1 MERTHSEV
9 RFRLPKLSREVCHK
23 DEAGVSRTISRSSV
37 DQLSIEGSQPATPQ
51 SCTRSRRVR
60 IAPRLDP
67 LQSPFHGAQRS
78 PGSREDL
85 PSAPALPLKIGRLKT
100 CPSDLILKSL
110 SGLEA
115 DSIDSPDGLRSVKSC
130 QHGEEK
136 RRSRRRQKERA
147 ETTKA
152 CFSRHTAGFELPQT
166 AAAVAHTNT
175 TSVETPTA
183 APAAPAPR
191 RRRSSSTSGT
201 SCGGGYTKALDRAV
215 ARAPLL
221 AEKQSLQAEAPSVTP
236 STAASSPAV
245 SVATPMK
252 DSVKD
257 LVSIK
262 TWRCGSKIGQGS
274 YGCVYKGLEMSAGVI
289 FAVKKAMLR
298 ENDDEDHKFVEKLG
312 DELEIFRHL
321 RHPNIV
327 SFLGYEIKDGAMCIF
342 MDYVPG
348 GSLSAMLGEFGPLDG
363 KLLRSAT
370 MGMLQGLD
378 YLHSRNPPV
387 VHRDIK
393 SANVLVEK
401 DFSIKLSDFGCS
413 KRCEL
418 TTSFTTIGSIPWMA
432 PEVIQQQNGYGRKA
446 DIWSLGCTILEL
458 LTAETPWGKNAFDNV
473 MFALRRIGMS
483 EETPPVPEDA
493 PPDLQ
498 ELVRSCLQR
507 EAEAR
512 PSASELLMHSYFL
525 GKVCGKNSRHGCFG
539 GEPPSRE

>member
-9 RFRLPKLSREVCHK
+9 KFKLPKLVREVSLK
-23 DEAGVSRTISRSSV
+23 DEAGVLKIISRSSV
-37 DQLSIEGSQPATPQ
+37 DQLSMEGSQPVTPQ
-51 SCTRSRRVR
+51 SSTRSRRVR
-60 IAPRLDP
+60 IAPQLDP

-78 PGSREDL
+78 PGEGEDL
-85 PSAPALPLKIGRLKT
+85 ASTPALPLKARRIKT
-100 CPSDLILKSL
+100 CPSHLMLKSL
-110 SGLEA
+110 AGLAGSEV
-115 DSIDSPDGLRSVKSC
+115 DSIDSPDGLQSVKSC
-130 QHGEEK
+130 QHGQEK
-136 RRSRRRQKERA
+136 RRNGRRHKERA

-152 CFSRHTAGFELPQT
+152 CCSRHTGGFGLAFST
-166 AAAVAHTNT
+166 SAAEEA
-175 TSVETPTA
+175 PPA
-183 APAAPAPR
+183 ATVAPAPR
-191 RRRSSSTSGT
+191 RRCSSSSTVGT
-201 SCGGGYTKALDRAV
+201 SFGGGYAKALNKPV
-215 ARAPLL
+215 AQTHFL
-221 AEKQSLQAEAPSVTP
+221 AEKPALQAEPSSVTP

-245 SVATPMK
+245 SVATPLK
-252 DSVKD
+252 DSVRD
-257 LVSIK
+257 LSSIK

-298 ENDDEDHKFVEKLG
+298 QNDDEDHKFVEKLG

-327 SFLGYEIKDGAMCIF
+327 SFLGYEIKDGELCIF

-348 GSLSAMLGEFGPLDG
+348 GSLSAMLSEFGPLDG

-483 EETPPVPEDA
+483 EETPPVPEGA
-493 PPDLQ
+493 PPDVQ
-498 ELVRSCLQR
+498 DIVRACLQR
-507 EAEAR
+507 DAEAR
-512 PSASELLMHSYFL
+512 PGAADLLSHSYFL
-525 GKVCGKNSRHGCFG
+525 GKVCGKNSRR
-539 GEPPSRE
+539 PTKS

>member
-1 MERTHSEV
+1 M
-9 RFRLPKLSREVCHK
+9 
-23 DEAGVSRTISRSSV
+23 
-37 DQLSIEGSQPATPQ
+37 
-51 SCTRSRRVR
+51 RSRRT
-60 IAPRLDP
+60 
-67 LQSPFHGAQRS
+67 
-78 PGSREDL
+78 
-85 PSAPALPLKIGRLKT
+85 KT
-100 CPSDLILKSL
+100 CPSDLILKAL
-110 SGLEA
+110 SEA
-115 DSIDSPDGLRSVKSC
+115 ELPESPDDLRCVKSC
-130 QHGEEK
+130 RHGGEE

-152 CFSRHTAGFELPQT
+152 CCSRHAGGFGLALPAV
-166 AAAVAHTNT
+166 AAA
-175 TSVETPTA
+175 TSSETP
-183 APAAPAPR
+183 PAPAPR
-191 RRRSSSTSGT
+191 RRRSSSAAGT
-201 SCGGGYTKALDRAV
+201 PSGGGYGKAV
-215 ARAPLL
+215 AKPVAQVSFSS
-221 AEKQSLQAEAPSVTP
+221 EKHSLQPEASSVTP
-236 STAASSPAV
+236 STAASSPAE
-245 SVATPMK
+245 SIATPIK
-252 DSVKD
+252 DSAKD

-262 TWRCGSKIGQGS
+262 KWRCGSKIGQGS
-274 YGCVYKGLEMSAGVI
+274 YGCVYKGLEISAGVI
-289 FAVKKAMLR
+289 FAVKKAVLR
-298 ENDDEDHKFVEKLG
+298 ENDDEDHKFVEKLS

-327 SFLGYEIKDGAMCIF
+327 SFLGYEIKDGELCIF

-348 GSLSAMLGEFGPLDG
+348 GSMSAMLAEFGPFDG

-370 MGMLQGLD
+370 SGMLEGLD

-393 SANVLVEK
+393 SANVLVQK

-493 PPDLQ
+493 PADLQ
-498 ELVRSCLQR
+498 DLVRACLQR
-507 EAEAR
+507 DDEAR
-512 PSASELLMHSYFL
+512 PAASELLMHSYFL
-525 GKVCGKNSRHGCFG
+525 GKVCGKNSRR
-539 GEPPSRE
+539 PTKS

>member
-1 MERTHSEV
+1 M
-9 RFRLPKLSREVCHK
+9 
-23 DEAGVSRTISRSSV
+23 
-37 DQLSIEGSQPATPQ
+37 
-51 SCTRSRRVR
+51 
-60 IAPRLDP
+60 
-67 LQSPFHGAQRS
+67 
-78 PGSREDL
+78 
-85 PSAPALPLKIGRLKT
+85 
-100 CPSDLILKSL
+100 
-110 SGLEA
+110 
-115 DSIDSPDGLRSVKSC
+115 
-130 QHGEEK
+130 
-136 RRSRRRQKERA
+136 
-147 ETTKA
+147 
-152 CFSRHTAGFELPQT
+152 
-166 AAAVAHTNT
+166 NT
-175 TSVETPTA
+175 TSVETPPA
-183 APAAPAPR
+183 ATTAPAPR
-191 RRRSSSTSGT
+191 RRRSSSTVGT
-201 SCGGGYTKALDRAV
+201 SCGGGYAKALDKAV
-215 ARAPLL
+215 AQTPFLL
-221 AEKQSLQAEAPSVTP
+221 AEKQTLQVEASSVTP

-245 SVATPMK
+245 SVASHPVK

-262 TWRCGSKIGQGS
+262 KWRCGSKIGQGS

-327 SFLGYEIKDGAMCIF
+327 NFLGYEIKDGEMCIF

-473 MFALRRIGMS
+473 MFALRRIGMG

-498 ELVRSCLQR
+498 ELVRACLQR

-525 GKVCGKNSRHGCFG
+525 GKVCGKNSRR
-539 GEPPSRE
+539 PTKS